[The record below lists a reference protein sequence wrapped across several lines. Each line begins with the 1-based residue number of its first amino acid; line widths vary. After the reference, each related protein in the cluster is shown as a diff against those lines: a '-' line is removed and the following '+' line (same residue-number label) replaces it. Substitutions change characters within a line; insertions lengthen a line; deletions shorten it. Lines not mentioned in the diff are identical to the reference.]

1 MTDGTGATLFLC
13 KRLVVVEQS
22 DGTSDVT
29 RHVGRGHRQFGI
41 PIGGGLAMSTEKGT
55 ENGQLFKT

>member
-1 MTDGTGATLFLC
+1 M
-13 KRLVVVEQS
+13 VVEQS
-22 DGTSDVT
+22 DDTSDVT